1 MNEEKKQ
8 ELAEFDERWKF
19 EKTIQVPIND
29 SLRQALDW
37 QKVRGKFNQLQ
48 DNNGDLYMTIAN
60 LELPSRID
68 KAKMWYR
75 NRKQEG
81 EPVTF
86 HHTQVYNFY
95 LKLAHELDVSV
106 GEAVHKIMFEQDQL
120 REYFDLGKT
129 VNVSINN
136 VDAMETA
143 ESSNVSKDELEEF
156 IEDE

>member
-1 MNEEKKQ
+1 MDNQKKQ

-19 EKTIQVPIND
+19 EQTINVPTDERIVE
-29 SLRQALDW
+29 AVEW
-37 QKVRGKFNQLQ
+37 QKVRKMFNQLQ

-60 LELPSRID
+60 LELPSKID
-68 KAKMWYR
+68 KAKLWYR

-81 EPVTF
+81 EQVTF

-106 GEAVHKIMFEQDQL
+106 GQAVHKIMFEQDQL

-136 VDAMETA
+136 VDAMGTA